1 MKPTTIASLQK
12 CKQDK
17 KRFATITAYDY
28 SFAKLFADEGIN
40 VMLVGDSLGMT
51 VQGHDSTLPVTVADI
66 AYHTAA
72 VRRGAPNCLLLADLP
87 FMAYATPEQAFE
99 NAATVMRAGANMVK
113 IEGGEWLVETVQMLT
128 ERAVPVCG
136 HLGLTPQSVNIFGGY
151 KVQGRGDEAGDR
163 LLSDALALEAAG
175 AQLLVLECVPVEL
188 AKRITEALA
197 IPVIGIGAGNVT
209 DGQILVM
216 HDAFGI
222 TGGHIP
228 KFAKN
233 FLAETGDIRAA
244 VRQYMAEVES
254 GVYPG
259 EEHSFPLR
267 SDVVLIIETL
277 PLLRQQIRRLRME
290 GKRVALVPT
299 MGNLHDGHMK
309 LVDEAKARADVVVV
323 SIFVNPMQFDRP
335 EDLARYPRTLQ
346 EDCEKLNKRKVDLV
360 FAPSVKEI
368 YPNGTETHT
377 YVDVPGLS
385 TMLEGASRPGHFR
398 GVSTIVS
405 KLFNL
410 VQPDIACFGEKDF
423 QQLALI
429 RKMVADMGFDIE
441 IVGVPIMRAKD
452 GLALS
457 SRNGYLTAEQRKIA
471 PGLYKVLSS
480 IADKLQA
487 GERDLDEIIAIA
499 GQELNEKGFRSD
511 DIQIRDADTLLE
523 ISENSKRAV
532 ILVAA
537 WLGDARLIDNKL
549 VELA

>member
-1 MKPTTIASLQK
+1 M
-12 CKQDK
+12 
-17 KRFATITAYDY
+17 
-28 SFAKLFADEGIN
+28 
-40 VMLVGDSLGMT
+40 
-51 VQGHDSTLPVTVADI
+51 
-66 AYHTAA
+66 
-72 VRRGAPNCLLLADLP
+72 
-87 FMAYATPEQAFE
+87 
-99 NAATVMRAGANMVK
+99 
-113 IEGGEWLVETVQMLT
+113 
-128 ERAVPVCG
+128 
-136 HLGLTPQSVNIFGGY
+136 
-151 KVQGRGDEAGDR
+151 
-163 LLSDALALEAAG
+163 
-175 AQLLVLECVPVEL
+175 
-188 AKRITEALA
+188 
-197 IPVIGIGAGNVT
+197 
-209 DGQILVM
+209 
-216 HDAFGI
+216 
-222 TGGHIP
+222 
-228 KFAKN
+228 
-233 FLAETGDIRAA
+233 
-244 VRQYMAEVES
+244 
-254 GVYPG
+254 
-259 EEHSFPLR
+259 
-267 SDVVLIIETL
+267 LIIETL

-429 RKMVADMGFDIE
+429 RKMVADMRFDIE

-487 GERDLDEIIAIA
+487 GERDLDEIITIA
-499 GQELNEKGFRSD
+499 GQELNEKGFRAD

-523 ISENSKRAV
+523 VSETSKRAV

-537 WLGDARLIDNKL
+537 WLGDARLIDNKM

>member
-1 MKPTTIASLQK
+1 M
-12 CKQDK
+12 
-17 KRFATITAYDY
+17 
-28 SFAKLFADEGIN
+28 
-40 VMLVGDSLGMT
+40 
-51 VQGHDSTLPVTVADI
+51 
-66 AYHTAA
+66 
-72 VRRGAPNCLLLADLP
+72 
-87 FMAYATPEQAFE
+87 
-99 NAATVMRAGANMVK
+99 
-113 IEGGEWLVETVQMLT
+113 
-128 ERAVPVCG
+128 
-136 HLGLTPQSVNIFGGY
+136 
-151 KVQGRGDEAGDR
+151 
-163 LLSDALALEAAG
+163 
-175 AQLLVLECVPVEL
+175 
-188 AKRITEALA
+188 
-197 IPVIGIGAGNVT
+197 
-209 DGQILVM
+209 
-216 HDAFGI
+216 
-222 TGGHIP
+222 
-228 KFAKN
+228 
-233 FLAETGDIRAA
+233 
-244 VRQYMAEVES
+244 
-254 GVYPG
+254 
-259 EEHSFPLR
+259 
-267 SDVVLIIETL
+267 LIIETL
-277 PLLRQQIRRLRME
+277 PLLRQQILRLRME

-309 LVDEAKARADVVVV
+309 LVDEAKTRADVVVV

-487 GERDLDEIIAIA
+487 GERDLDEIITIA
-499 GQELNEKGFRSD
+499 GQELNEKGFRAD

-523 ISENSKRAV
+523 VSETSKRAV

-537 WLGDARLIDNKL
+537 WLGDARLIDNKM

>member
-1 MKPTTIASLQK
+1 M
-12 CKQDK
+12 
-17 KRFATITAYDY
+17 
-28 SFAKLFADEGIN
+28 
-40 VMLVGDSLGMT
+40 
-51 VQGHDSTLPVTVADI
+51 
-66 AYHTAA
+66 
-72 VRRGAPNCLLLADLP
+72 
-87 FMAYATPEQAFE
+87 
-99 NAATVMRAGANMVK
+99 
-113 IEGGEWLVETVQMLT
+113 
-128 ERAVPVCG
+128 
-136 HLGLTPQSVNIFGGY
+136 
-151 KVQGRGDEAGDR
+151 
-163 LLSDALALEAAG
+163 
-175 AQLLVLECVPVEL
+175 
-188 AKRITEALA
+188 
-197 IPVIGIGAGNVT
+197 
-209 DGQILVM
+209 
-216 HDAFGI
+216 
-222 TGGHIP
+222 
-228 KFAKN
+228 
-233 FLAETGDIRAA
+233 
-244 VRQYMAEVES
+244 
-254 GVYPG
+254 
-259 EEHSFPLR
+259 
-267 SDVVLIIETL
+267 LIIETL

-309 LVDEAKARADVVVV
+309 LIDEAKARADVVVV

-385 TMLEGASRPGHFR
+385 TILEGASRPGHFR

-523 ISENSKRAV
+523 VSENSKRAV

>member
-1 MKPTTIASLQK
+1 M
-12 CKQDK
+12 
-17 KRFATITAYDY
+17 
-28 SFAKLFADEGIN
+28 
-40 VMLVGDSLGMT
+40 
-51 VQGHDSTLPVTVADI
+51 
-66 AYHTAA
+66 
-72 VRRGAPNCLLLADLP
+72 
-87 FMAYATPEQAFE
+87 
-99 NAATVMRAGANMVK
+99 
-113 IEGGEWLVETVQMLT
+113 
-128 ERAVPVCG
+128 
-136 HLGLTPQSVNIFGGY
+136 
-151 KVQGRGDEAGDR
+151 
-163 LLSDALALEAAG
+163 
-175 AQLLVLECVPVEL
+175 
-188 AKRITEALA
+188 
-197 IPVIGIGAGNVT
+197 
-209 DGQILVM
+209 
-216 HDAFGI
+216 
-222 TGGHIP
+222 
-228 KFAKN
+228 
-233 FLAETGDIRAA
+233 
-244 VRQYMAEVES
+244 
-254 GVYPG
+254 
-259 EEHSFPLR
+259 
-267 SDVVLIIETL
+267 LIIETL

-398 GVSTIVS
+398 GVLTIVS

-487 GERDLDEIIAIA
+487 GERDLDEIITIA
-499 GQELNEKGFRSD
+499 GQELNEKGFRAD

-523 ISENSKRAV
+523 VSENSKRAV

-537 WLGDARLIDNKL
+537 WLGDARLIDNKI
-549 VELA
+549 VELV

>member
-1 MKPTTIASLQK
+1 M
-12 CKQDK
+12 
-17 KRFATITAYDY
+17 
-28 SFAKLFADEGIN
+28 
-40 VMLVGDSLGMT
+40 
-51 VQGHDSTLPVTVADI
+51 
-66 AYHTAA
+66 
-72 VRRGAPNCLLLADLP
+72 
-87 FMAYATPEQAFE
+87 
-99 NAATVMRAGANMVK
+99 
-113 IEGGEWLVETVQMLT
+113 
-128 ERAVPVCG
+128 
-136 HLGLTPQSVNIFGGY
+136 
-151 KVQGRGDEAGDR
+151 
-163 LLSDALALEAAG
+163 
-175 AQLLVLECVPVEL
+175 
-188 AKRITEALA
+188 
-197 IPVIGIGAGNVT
+197 
-209 DGQILVM
+209 
-216 HDAFGI
+216 
-222 TGGHIP
+222 
-228 KFAKN
+228 
-233 FLAETGDIRAA
+233 
-244 VRQYMAEVES
+244 
-254 GVYPG
+254 
-259 EEHSFPLR
+259 
-267 SDVVLIIETL
+267 LIIETL

-299 MGNLHDGHMK
+299 MGNLHDAYMK

-323 SIFVNPMQFDRP
+323 NIFVNPMQFDRP

-499 GQELNEKGFRSD
+499 GQELNEKGFRAD

-523 ISENSKRAV
+523 VSETSKRAV

-537 WLGDARLIDNKL
+537 WLGDARLIDNKM

>member
-1 MKPTTIASLQK
+1 M
-12 CKQDK
+12 
-17 KRFATITAYDY
+17 
-28 SFAKLFADEGIN
+28 
-40 VMLVGDSLGMT
+40 
-51 VQGHDSTLPVTVADI
+51 
-66 AYHTAA
+66 
-72 VRRGAPNCLLLADLP
+72 
-87 FMAYATPEQAFE
+87 
-99 NAATVMRAGANMVK
+99 
-113 IEGGEWLVETVQMLT
+113 
-128 ERAVPVCG
+128 
-136 HLGLTPQSVNIFGGY
+136 
-151 KVQGRGDEAGDR
+151 
-163 LLSDALALEAAG
+163 
-175 AQLLVLECVPVEL
+175 
-188 AKRITEALA
+188 
-197 IPVIGIGAGNVT
+197 
-209 DGQILVM
+209 
-216 HDAFGI
+216 
-222 TGGHIP
+222 
-228 KFAKN
+228 
-233 FLAETGDIRAA
+233 
-244 VRQYMAEVES
+244 
-254 GVYPG
+254 
-259 EEHSFPLR
+259 
-267 SDVVLIIETL
+267 LIIETL

-335 EDLARYPRTLQ
+335 EDLARYPRILQ

-480 IADKLQA
+480 IADKLQV
-487 GERDLDEIIAIA
+487 GERDLDEIITIA
-499 GQELNEKGFRSD
+499 GQELNEKGFRAD

-523 ISENSKRAV
+523 VSETSKRAV

-537 WLGDARLIDNKL
+537 WLGDARLIDNKM

>member
-1 MKPTTIASLQK
+1 M
-12 CKQDK
+12 
-17 KRFATITAYDY
+17 
-28 SFAKLFADEGIN
+28 
-40 VMLVGDSLGMT
+40 
-51 VQGHDSTLPVTVADI
+51 
-66 AYHTAA
+66 
-72 VRRGAPNCLLLADLP
+72 
-87 FMAYATPEQAFE
+87 
-99 NAATVMRAGANMVK
+99 
-113 IEGGEWLVETVQMLT
+113 
-128 ERAVPVCG
+128 
-136 HLGLTPQSVNIFGGY
+136 
-151 KVQGRGDEAGDR
+151 
-163 LLSDALALEAAG
+163 
-175 AQLLVLECVPVEL
+175 
-188 AKRITEALA
+188 
-197 IPVIGIGAGNVT
+197 
-209 DGQILVM
+209 
-216 HDAFGI
+216 
-222 TGGHIP
+222 
-228 KFAKN
+228 
-233 FLAETGDIRAA
+233 
-244 VRQYMAEVES
+244 
-254 GVYPG
+254 
-259 EEHSFPLR
+259 
-267 SDVVLIIETL
+267 LIIETL

-385 TMLEGASRPGHFR
+385 TMMEGASRPGHFR

-487 GERDLDEIIAIA
+487 GERDLDEIITIA
-499 GQELNEKGFRSD
+499 GQELNEKGFRAD

-523 ISENSKRAV
+523 VSETSKRAV

-537 WLGDARLIDNKL
+537 WLGDARLIDNKM

>member
-1 MKPTTIASLQK
+1 M
-12 CKQDK
+12 
-17 KRFATITAYDY
+17 
-28 SFAKLFADEGIN
+28 
-40 VMLVGDSLGMT
+40 
-51 VQGHDSTLPVTVADI
+51 
-66 AYHTAA
+66 
-72 VRRGAPNCLLLADLP
+72 
-87 FMAYATPEQAFE
+87 
-99 NAATVMRAGANMVK
+99 
-113 IEGGEWLVETVQMLT
+113 
-128 ERAVPVCG
+128 
-136 HLGLTPQSVNIFGGY
+136 
-151 KVQGRGDEAGDR
+151 
-163 LLSDALALEAAG
+163 
-175 AQLLVLECVPVEL
+175 
-188 AKRITEALA
+188 
-197 IPVIGIGAGNVT
+197 
-209 DGQILVM
+209 
-216 HDAFGI
+216 
-222 TGGHIP
+222 
-228 KFAKN
+228 
-233 FLAETGDIRAA
+233 
-244 VRQYMAEVES
+244 
-254 GVYPG
+254 
-259 EEHSFPLR
+259 
-267 SDVVLIIETL
+267 LIIETL

-335 EDLARYPRTLQ
+335 EDLARYPQTLQ

>member
-1 MKPTTIASLQK
+1 M
-12 CKQDK
+12 
-17 KRFATITAYDY
+17 
-28 SFAKLFADEGIN
+28 
-40 VMLVGDSLGMT
+40 
-51 VQGHDSTLPVTVADI
+51 
-66 AYHTAA
+66 
-72 VRRGAPNCLLLADLP
+72 
-87 FMAYATPEQAFE
+87 
-99 NAATVMRAGANMVK
+99 
-113 IEGGEWLVETVQMLT
+113 
-128 ERAVPVCG
+128 
-136 HLGLTPQSVNIFGGY
+136 
-151 KVQGRGDEAGDR
+151 
-163 LLSDALALEAAG
+163 
-175 AQLLVLECVPVEL
+175 
-188 AKRITEALA
+188 
-197 IPVIGIGAGNVT
+197 
-209 DGQILVM
+209 
-216 HDAFGI
+216 
-222 TGGHIP
+222 
-228 KFAKN
+228 
-233 FLAETGDIRAA
+233 
-244 VRQYMAEVES
+244 
-254 GVYPG
+254 
-259 EEHSFPLR
+259 
-267 SDVVLIIETL
+267 LIIETL

-385 TMLEGASRPGHFR
+385 TMLEGTSRPGHFR

-441 IVGVPIMRAKD
+441 IIGVPIMRAKD

-523 ISENSKRAV
+523 VSENSKRAV

>member
-1 MKPTTIASLQK
+1 
-12 CKQDK
+12 
-17 KRFATITAYDY
+17 
-28 SFAKLFADEGIN
+28 
-40 VMLVGDSLGMT
+40 
-51 VQGHDSTLPVTVADI
+51 
-66 AYHTAA
+66 
-72 VRRGAPNCLLLADLP
+72 
-87 FMAYATPEQAFE
+87 
-99 NAATVMRAGANMVK
+99 
-113 IEGGEWLVETVQMLT
+113 
-128 ERAVPVCG
+128 
-136 HLGLTPQSVNIFGGY
+136 
-151 KVQGRGDEAGDR
+151 
-163 LLSDALALEAAG
+163 
-175 AQLLVLECVPVEL
+175 
-188 AKRITEALA
+188 
-197 IPVIGIGAGNVT
+197 
-209 DGQILVM
+209 
-216 HDAFGI
+216 
-222 TGGHIP
+222 
-228 KFAKN
+228 
-233 FLAETGDIRAA
+233 
-244 VRQYMAEVES
+244 
-254 GVYPG
+254 
-259 EEHSFPLR
+259 
-267 SDVVLIIETL
+267 IIETL

-487 GERDLDEIIAIA
+487 GERDLDEIITIA
-499 GQELNEKGFRSD
+499 GQELNEKGFRAD

-523 ISENSKRAV
+523 VSENSKRAV

-537 WLGDARLIDNKL
+537 WLGDARLIDNKI
-549 VELA
+549 VELV

>member
-1 MKPTTIASLQK
+1 M
-12 CKQDK
+12 
-17 KRFATITAYDY
+17 
-28 SFAKLFADEGIN
+28 
-40 VMLVGDSLGMT
+40 
-51 VQGHDSTLPVTVADI
+51 
-66 AYHTAA
+66 
-72 VRRGAPNCLLLADLP
+72 
-87 FMAYATPEQAFE
+87 
-99 NAATVMRAGANMVK
+99 
-113 IEGGEWLVETVQMLT
+113 
-128 ERAVPVCG
+128 
-136 HLGLTPQSVNIFGGY
+136 
-151 KVQGRGDEAGDR
+151 
-163 LLSDALALEAAG
+163 
-175 AQLLVLECVPVEL
+175 
-188 AKRITEALA
+188 
-197 IPVIGIGAGNVT
+197 
-209 DGQILVM
+209 
-216 HDAFGI
+216 
-222 TGGHIP
+222 
-228 KFAKN
+228 
-233 FLAETGDIRAA
+233 
-244 VRQYMAEVES
+244 
-254 GVYPG
+254 
-259 EEHSFPLR
+259 
-267 SDVVLIIETL
+267 LIIETL

-385 TMLEGASRPGHFR
+385 TMLGGASRPGHFR

-487 GERDLDEIIAIA
+487 GERDLDESITIA
-499 GQELNEKGFRSD
+499 GQELNEKGFRAD

-523 ISENSKRAV
+523 VSETSKRAV

-537 WLGDARLIDNKL
+537 WLGDARLIDNKM

>member
-1 MKPTTIASLQK
+1 M
-12 CKQDK
+12 
-17 KRFATITAYDY
+17 
-28 SFAKLFADEGIN
+28 
-40 VMLVGDSLGMT
+40 
-51 VQGHDSTLPVTVADI
+51 
-66 AYHTAA
+66 
-72 VRRGAPNCLLLADLP
+72 
-87 FMAYATPEQAFE
+87 
-99 NAATVMRAGANMVK
+99 
-113 IEGGEWLVETVQMLT
+113 
-128 ERAVPVCG
+128 
-136 HLGLTPQSVNIFGGY
+136 
-151 KVQGRGDEAGDR
+151 
-163 LLSDALALEAAG
+163 
-175 AQLLVLECVPVEL
+175 
-188 AKRITEALA
+188 
-197 IPVIGIGAGNVT
+197 
-209 DGQILVM
+209 
-216 HDAFGI
+216 
-222 TGGHIP
+222 
-228 KFAKN
+228 
-233 FLAETGDIRAA
+233 
-244 VRQYMAEVES
+244 
-254 GVYPG
+254 
-259 EEHSFPLR
+259 
-267 SDVVLIIETL
+267 LIIETL
-277 PLLRQQIRRLRME
+277 PLLRQQIHRLRME

-480 IADKLQA
+480 IADKLQV
-487 GERDLDEIIAIA
+487 GERDLDEIITIA
-499 GQELNEKGFRSD
+499 GQELNEKGFRAD

-523 ISENSKRAV
+523 VSETSKRAV

-537 WLGDARLIDNKL
+537 WLGDARLIDNKM

>member
-1 MKPTTIASLQK
+1 M
-12 CKQDK
+12 
-17 KRFATITAYDY
+17 
-28 SFAKLFADEGIN
+28 
-40 VMLVGDSLGMT
+40 
-51 VQGHDSTLPVTVADI
+51 
-66 AYHTAA
+66 
-72 VRRGAPNCLLLADLP
+72 
-87 FMAYATPEQAFE
+87 
-99 NAATVMRAGANMVK
+99 
-113 IEGGEWLVETVQMLT
+113 
-128 ERAVPVCG
+128 
-136 HLGLTPQSVNIFGGY
+136 
-151 KVQGRGDEAGDR
+151 
-163 LLSDALALEAAG
+163 
-175 AQLLVLECVPVEL
+175 
-188 AKRITEALA
+188 
-197 IPVIGIGAGNVT
+197 
-209 DGQILVM
+209 
-216 HDAFGI
+216 
-222 TGGHIP
+222 
-228 KFAKN
+228 
-233 FLAETGDIRAA
+233 
-244 VRQYMAEVES
+244 
-254 GVYPG
+254 
-259 EEHSFPLR
+259 
-267 SDVVLIIETL
+267 LIIETL

-441 IVGVPIMRAKD
+441 IIGVPIMRAKD

-523 ISENSKRAV
+523 VSENSKRAV

>member
-1 MKPTTIASLQK
+1 M
-12 CKQDK
+12 
-17 KRFATITAYDY
+17 
-28 SFAKLFADEGIN
+28 
-40 VMLVGDSLGMT
+40 
-51 VQGHDSTLPVTVADI
+51 
-66 AYHTAA
+66 
-72 VRRGAPNCLLLADLP
+72 
-87 FMAYATPEQAFE
+87 
-99 NAATVMRAGANMVK
+99 
-113 IEGGEWLVETVQMLT
+113 
-128 ERAVPVCG
+128 
-136 HLGLTPQSVNIFGGY
+136 
-151 KVQGRGDEAGDR
+151 
-163 LLSDALALEAAG
+163 
-175 AQLLVLECVPVEL
+175 
-188 AKRITEALA
+188 
-197 IPVIGIGAGNVT
+197 
-209 DGQILVM
+209 
-216 HDAFGI
+216 
-222 TGGHIP
+222 
-228 KFAKN
+228 
-233 FLAETGDIRAA
+233 
-244 VRQYMAEVES
+244 
-254 GVYPG
+254 
-259 EEHSFPLR
+259 
-267 SDVVLIIETL
+267 LIIETL

-323 SIFVNPMQFDRP
+323 STFVNPMQFDRP

-441 IVGVPIMRAKD
+441 IVGVPIIRAKD

-487 GERDLDEIIAIA
+487 GERDLDEIITIA
-499 GQELNEKGFRSD
+499 GQELNEKGFRAD

-523 ISENSKRAV
+523 VSETSKRAV

-537 WLGDARLIDNKL
+537 WLGDARLIDNKM

>member
-1 MKPTTIASLQK
+1 M
-12 CKQDK
+12 
-17 KRFATITAYDY
+17 
-28 SFAKLFADEGIN
+28 
-40 VMLVGDSLGMT
+40 
-51 VQGHDSTLPVTVADI
+51 
-66 AYHTAA
+66 
-72 VRRGAPNCLLLADLP
+72 
-87 FMAYATPEQAFE
+87 
-99 NAATVMRAGANMVK
+99 
-113 IEGGEWLVETVQMLT
+113 
-128 ERAVPVCG
+128 
-136 HLGLTPQSVNIFGGY
+136 
-151 KVQGRGDEAGDR
+151 
-163 LLSDALALEAAG
+163 
-175 AQLLVLECVPVEL
+175 
-188 AKRITEALA
+188 
-197 IPVIGIGAGNVT
+197 
-209 DGQILVM
+209 
-216 HDAFGI
+216 
-222 TGGHIP
+222 
-228 KFAKN
+228 
-233 FLAETGDIRAA
+233 
-244 VRQYMAEVES
+244 
-254 GVYPG
+254 
-259 EEHSFPLR
+259 
-267 SDVVLIIETL
+267 LIIETL

-471 PGLYKVLSS
+471 PDLYKVLSS
-480 IADKLQA
+480 IADKLQV
-487 GERDLDEIIAIA
+487 GERDLDEIITIA
-499 GQELNEKGFRSD
+499 GQELNEKGFRAD

-523 ISENSKRAV
+523 VSETSKRAV

-537 WLGDARLIDNKL
+537 WLGDARLIDNKM

>member
-1 MKPTTIASLQK
+1 M
-12 CKQDK
+12 
-17 KRFATITAYDY
+17 
-28 SFAKLFADEGIN
+28 
-40 VMLVGDSLGMT
+40 
-51 VQGHDSTLPVTVADI
+51 
-66 AYHTAA
+66 
-72 VRRGAPNCLLLADLP
+72 
-87 FMAYATPEQAFE
+87 
-99 NAATVMRAGANMVK
+99 
-113 IEGGEWLVETVQMLT
+113 
-128 ERAVPVCG
+128 
-136 HLGLTPQSVNIFGGY
+136 
-151 KVQGRGDEAGDR
+151 
-163 LLSDALALEAAG
+163 
-175 AQLLVLECVPVEL
+175 
-188 AKRITEALA
+188 
-197 IPVIGIGAGNVT
+197 
-209 DGQILVM
+209 
-216 HDAFGI
+216 
-222 TGGHIP
+222 
-228 KFAKN
+228 
-233 FLAETGDIRAA
+233 
-244 VRQYMAEVES
+244 
-254 GVYPG
+254 
-259 EEHSFPLR
+259 
-267 SDVVLIIETL
+267 LIIETL

-441 IVGVPIMRAKD
+441 IVGVPIMRTKD

-499 GQELNEKGFRSD
+499 GQELNEKGFRAD

-523 ISENSKRAV
+523 VSETSKRAV

-537 WLGDARLIDNKL
+537 WLGDARLIDNKI